1 MGNPRLSVSNESS
14 AQATGAGSV
23 ERLAVEPIQS
33 RPRRMLRAV
42 EDAKAAVEEAQ
53 AVAATMPVI
62 IERPPS
68 LNDHIQAAFSA
79 IARILAVKLQLLLT
93 LLGAFVLALGAM
105 AWQSQMGLAV
115 LIAWCCLAV
124 LPMVWLD
131 YAGRQR
137 RP

>member
-1 MGNPRLSVSNESS
+1 MSVSNESS
-14 AQATGAGSV
+14 ASATV
-23 ERLAVEPIQS
+23 ERLAVEAIPS
-33 RPRRMLRAV
+33 RPRKPGALHAV
-42 EDAKAAVEEAQ
+42 ETSPPEPPPQVTAP
-53 AVAATMPVI
+53 TPVI
-62 IERPPS
+62 IERAPS

-105 AWQSQMGLAV
+105 AWQSPMGLAV
-115 LIAWCCLAV
+115 LIAWCGLAV